1 MKKHIYKNIVKILI
15 CTFTIIILFSNISVK
30 ADGLL
35 NQDDEEVQK
44 ITIEDIIFNRVPI
57 LDINFFSNTAGGQPV
72 NDGSTID
79 IIRTSVS
86 TWYVAFRNL
95 VIVAMAIIIIYIG
108 IRMAISTIPQTKA
121 KYKTMLIAWIQAIV
135 IVLVIHMIMILVI
148 NVNNNFVDILN
159 RALENRMNEI
169 NWSSEGAI
177 ESSIYETIRT
187 RAYGVLLS
195 TSIPAFIMYLVLI
208 FIKIRFLW
216 VYLKRFISILVL
228 VIIAPFIGAKY
239 AIDATT
245 GKKGTSFSSWLFD
258 FIFNVLIQTVHGI
271 IYIVLISTV
280 VELAFSSIAGYIIA
294 LVVLNFIV
302 SADEIFRNIFEFDK
316 RSSLSKETAEQK
328 KTKKEI
334 METFEGAVF
343 AGHAIKFTW
352 RVEKGV
358 GGTVAGVGKT
368 VYKEVARNFPEKDKK
383 VKETLDKI
391 DKKIEETYEQVRKT
405 DGKGAN
411 KITTNIGNVIYYQA
425 KARRLARQKGMVG
438 VKGRKLKKNLN
449 SHLNKRYTAN
459 FKLIKNTITG
469 IGSVIIAAP
478 LTVLDTTAGSALFIK
493 GVNTLGKEK
502 GKKHYKT
509 VNGKITKQ
517 SDSKYKQEKYT
528 KKRDKIYKS
537 IDLLETINNQENEIS
552 NKFADIKQNSTKDE
566 INNFKTMENIILVQ
580 ASGTTIDKI
589 INEYIEQNKINSID
603 NSSINDIIDEIT
615 DKLNIDV
622 TKDNATKSILSS
634 RAKTK
639 VILMNEKIRKKDPN
653 KEIKFTNNDVTNFV
667 QESIAETRVDKKFVK
682 VSKELFKLD
691 KNIKDYEKK
700 AKTRYR
706 GANKFLQNL

>member
-316 RSSLSKETAEQK
+316 RSSLSKETGEQK

-352 RVEKGV
+352 GVAKGV

-552 NKFADIKQNSTKDE
+552 NKFADIKQNSTEDE

-700 AKTRYR
+700 AKTKYR